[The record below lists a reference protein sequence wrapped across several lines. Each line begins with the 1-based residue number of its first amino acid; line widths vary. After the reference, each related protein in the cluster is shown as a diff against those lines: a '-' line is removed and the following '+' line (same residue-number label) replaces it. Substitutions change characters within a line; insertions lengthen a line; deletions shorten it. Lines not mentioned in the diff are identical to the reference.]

1 MNIVVNGERRVC
13 SDHLTVHDLLKEMGF
28 VPETV
33 IVERNAGFVQRSAY
47 RTTTISEG
55 DSLEVIQFVG
65 GG

>member
-1 MNIVVNGERRVC
+1 MNIVVNGKTLTC
-13 SDHLTVHDLLKEMGF
+13 GDHLTVHDLLKEMGL

-47 RTTTISEG
+47 QTTIVSEG
-55 DSLEVIQFVG
+55 DSLEFIQFVG